1 MGRVQG
7 PVCLHCRAIRRKSG
21 IECSISIASAAYSG
35 NKKGVQADASWQKVK
50 FDHQI
55 VAIAKANSATMIYS
69 EDHGLRKFAASQ
81 GLAAQCTN
89 DLPENPESKQQTLD
103 LTVSADSAKPN

>member
-1 MGRVQG
+1 
-7 PVCLHCRAIRRKSG
+7 
-21 IECSISIASAAYSG
+21 
-35 NKKGVQADASWQKVK
+35 
-50 FDHQI
+50 
-55 VAIAKANSATMIYS
+55 MIYS

-103 LTVSADSAKPN
+103 LTVSADSAKPNQSAYTGAAFCCASITSCATLAQASTCW